1 MLRIVA
7 LALAAVCVAACTKNS
22 SAPSERGTGTTFFVT
37 SSTSATGNLGGLRGA
52 DAICQNLASVVG
64 AGNKT
69 WRAYLSVERD
79 ASNGNRPT
87 DARSRIGNGPWFNA
101 KGVMVAANLTA
112 LHALKGDSTLFITE
126 KGEPINGQWVG
137 SPAPV
142 QHDIMTGSNADGTL
156 MTGFTCGDW
165 TSDST
170 TTVGQVGHSD
180 GFGPNR
186 DTSGTLSSWNSAH
199 ANQNCANTAPRG
211 GAGRIYCF
219 ARN

>member
-7 LALAAVCVAACTKNS
+7 VALAAVCLAACTKNS
-22 SAPSERGTGTTFFVT
+22 TAPSERGTGTTFFVT
-37 SSTSATGNLGGLRGA
+37 SSTSVTGNLGGLRGA
-52 DAICQNLASVVG
+52 DAICQNLASAVG

-69 WRAYLSVERD
+69 WRAYLSAERD
-79 ASNGNRPT
+79 PSSGSRV
-87 DARSRIGNGPWFNA
+87 DARSRIGAGPWFNA
-101 KGVMVAANLTA
+101 KGELLANSLTE
-112 LHALKGDSTLFITE
+112 LHARKGDSTVFVNE
-126 KGEPINGQWVG
+126 RGEPINGQWVG

-170 TTVGQVGHSD
+170 TTVAQVGHSD
-180 GFGPNR
+180 GFGTNR
-186 DTSGTLSSWNSAH
+186 DTSGSNSSWNSAH
-199 ANQNCANTAPRG
+199 ANQNCSNTAPRG

-219 ARN
+219 ATN

>member
-7 LALAAVCVAACTKNS
+7 VALAAVCLAACTKNS
-22 SAPSERGTGTTFFVT
+22 TAPSERGTGTSFFVT
-37 SSTSATGNLGGLRGA
+37 SSTSVTGNIGGLRGA
-52 DAICQNLASVVG
+52 DAICQNLASAVG

-69 WRAYLSVERD
+69 WRAYLSAERD
-79 ASNGNRPT
+79 PSSGSRV
-87 DARSRIGNGPWFNA
+87 DARSRIGAGPWFNA
-101 KGVMVAANLTA
+101 KGELLANSLTE
-112 LHALKGDSTLFITE
+112 LHARKGDSTVFVNE
-126 KGEPINGQWVG
+126 RGEPINGQWVG

-170 TTVGQVGHSD
+170 TTVAQVGHSD
-180 GFGPNR
+180 GFGANR
-186 DTSGTLSSWNSAH
+186 DTSGSNSSWNSAH
-199 ANQNCANTAPRG
+199 ANQNCSNTAPRG

-219 ARN
+219 AIN